1 MKTDLYTKSVLT
13 VIAVCLIILIF
24 KNNEVI
30 PAVKAAPAAL
40 EQLNNE
46 VVDVRIVGVNYNTEI
61 PVKIESVK
69 SAIPVKGASNFGN
82 SIPVSIESIKYSIS
96 NPLPVKVKN

>member
-1 MKTDLYTKSVLT
+1 MKIDLYTKSVLT
-13 VIAVCLIILIF
+13 IIAICLIVLIF

-30 PAVKAAPAAL
+30 PTVKAAPATL
-40 EQLNNE
+40 EQLNGG

-69 SAIPVKGASNFGN
+69 SAIPIKGASSFDNA
-82 SIPVSIESIKYSIS
+82 IPVSIENIKYSIS
-96 NPLPVKVKN
+96 NPLPVKIKN